1 MTSQSPTQ
9 TRRSNTGR
17 PRNSASMA
25 NDSTPDQALRNLKIN
40 DQAPPA
46 QNSATQPTTR
56 AGEVSDD
63 ASIGSSRRHRRGG
76 RKKNSR
82 MPPAQEARLPWSER
96 LDEGMSG
103 LEDLPA
109 GHANGQKG
117 MPPAQEARLP
127 WSERLDEGMS
137 GLEDL
142 PAGHVNGQ
150 KEKKEMPKAGGEVS
164 DNASVASSSRPRGY
178 KKERRKNK
186 KGRMA
191 AVGEAEAQIPWS
203 ERVGRLGEE
212 GGGPAKGKAASP
224 QTEPPPHREQSPP
237 PKKSKKGKEVAED
250 QDSTQEKKEET
261 RDTGIRAFNI
271 RRLTGQGPPV
281 GISIDRGEGAEG
293 ANKNADGKGDVEGE
307 KREKP
312 KPVSIRLDINL
323 EIEVF
328 LKAKIQG
335 DVTITFLE

>member
-17 PRNSASMA
+17 PRNSANMA

-40 DQAPPA
+40 DQAPPS

-109 GHANGQKG
+109 GHANGQK
-117 MPPAQEARLP
+117 
-127 WSERLDEGMS
+127 
-137 GLEDL
+137 
-142 PAGHVNGQ
+142 
-150 KEKKEMPKAGGEVS
+150 EKKEIPKAGEMS
-164 DNASVASSSRPRGY
+164 DNASVASSSRPRGH
-178 KKERRKNK
+178 KRERRNKK

-191 AVGEAEAQIPWS
+191 AVGEAEAQMPWS

-212 GGGPAKGKAASP
+212 GGPAEGKAKSP
-224 QTEPPPHREQSPP
+224 QTPPHREQSPP
-237 PKKSKKGKEVAED
+237 PEKSKKGKGVAED
-250 QDSTQEKKEET
+250 QDSAQEKKEET

-293 ANKNADGKGDVEGE
+293 ANKNADGKGDGEGE

>member
-1 MTSQSPTQ
+1 
-9 TRRSNTGR
+9 
-17 PRNSASMA
+17 
-25 NDSTPDQALRNLKIN
+25 
-40 DQAPPA
+40 
-46 QNSATQPTTR
+46 
-56 AGEVSDD
+56 
-63 ASIGSSRRHRRGG
+63 
-76 RKKNSR
+76 
-82 MPPAQEARLPWSER
+82 
-96 LDEGMSG
+96 
-103 LEDLPA
+103 
-109 GHANGQKG
+109 

-212 GGGPAKGKAASP
+212 GGGPAKGKAPSP

-293 ANKNADGKGDVEGE
+293 ANKNADGKGDGEGE

>member
-1 MTSQSPTQ
+1 
-9 TRRSNTGR
+9 
-17 PRNSASMA
+17 
-25 NDSTPDQALRNLKIN
+25 
-40 DQAPPA
+40 
-46 QNSATQPTTR
+46 
-56 AGEVSDD
+56 
-63 ASIGSSRRHRRGG
+63 
-76 RKKNSR
+76 

-103 LEDLPA
+103 LEDLPT
-109 GHANGQKG
+109 GHA
-117 MPPAQEARLP
+117 
-127 WSERLDEGMS
+127 
-137 GLEDL
+137 
-142 PAGHVNGQ
+142 NGQ
-150 KEKKEMPKAGGEVS
+150 KEKKEIPKAGEVS

-191 AVGEAEAQIPWS
+191 AVGEAEAQMPWS

-224 QTEPPPHREQSPP
+224 QTEPPPHREQSPR

-293 ANKNADGKGDVEGE
+293 ANKNADGKGDGEGE

>member
-1 MTSQSPTQ
+1 M
-9 TRRSNTGR
+9 
-17 PRNSASMA
+17 
-25 NDSTPDQALRNLKIN
+25 
-40 DQAPPA
+40 
-46 QNSATQPTTR
+46 
-56 AGEVSDD
+56 
-63 ASIGSSRRHRRGG
+63 
-76 RKKNSR
+76 
-82 MPPAQEARLPWSER
+82 
-96 LDEGMSG
+96 
-103 LEDLPA
+103 
-109 GHANGQKG
+109 
-117 MPPAQEARLP
+117 P

-150 KEKKEMPKAGGEVS
+150 KEKEIPKAGEMS

-178 KKERRKNK
+178 KRERRKKK

-212 GGGPAKGKAASP
+212 GDSPAERKAGSP
-224 QTEPPPHREQSPP
+224 QTKPPPNREQSPP
-237 PKKSKKGKEVAED
+237 PEKSKKGKAAAED
-250 QDSTQEKKEET
+250 QDPAEEKKEQT

-271 RRLTGQGPPV
+271 RRLRGEGPPV

-293 ANKNADGKGDVEGE
+293 AKKNADGKGDGE
-307 KREKP
+307 KEKADKP

-335 DVTITFLE
+335 DVTITFL